1 MKRFSLRQVNLLP
14 SPETHLNKGDTPLN
28 ARVIPAVLLALVV
41 VLGVIAALVTSPAPV
56 KAQTKKNAICIVY
69 DIGGRGDLGFNDMAY
84 LGAQMVHEK
93 LGLKIVALSSMSQDD
108 YLPNLRTLA
117 KQGNCVIIIGV
128 GFLMTDAV
136 KEVAKEYPNQLF
148 AGVDEYIPNMK
159 NVIGIVFRENEGS
172 ALAGALAALIA
183 IHYGAS
189 KVGLVLGMEIPVLYK
204 FEAGYRYGVWWAAH
218 WYKWKFG
225 QQKNIEVLYQYTGTF
240 KDPAKG
246 KEAAMA
252 QLQQGAIVIY
262 NVAGATGL
270 GIFDAV
276 QQWGR
281 EHGKTHGPPFAI
293 GVDSDQDW
301 IKPGWIIASMMKRV
315 DLGVYYATKKA
326 LEYEEGKIKTY
337 GGIMSLG
344 IKENGTVLSSIND
357 LYTFMKMGVEEGVI
371 KPSQEQE
378 IVQKV
383 KAIREA
389 LPSWIWQAVNELK
402 NEILTGKV
410 KVPAPMTKEGIEKV
424 RIEYSV
430 ASPNA
435 KGWSLPW
442 TPPTAATTTSTTKT
456 STTKTTTSTPASTA
470 TTTLTVTKTVT
481 KSAVSTVTTTVT
493 QTTTNWGIAGGLL
506 IIGLIIGIII
516 GWAAKRK

>member
-28 ARVIPAVLLALVV
+28 ARIVPAVLLALVV
-41 VLGVIAALVTSPAPV
+41 VLGVVAALVTSPAPV
-56 KAQTKKNAICIVY
+56 KAQSKKDSVCIVY

-128 GFLMTDAV
+128 GFLMTDAI

-148 AGVDEYIPNMK
+148 AGVDEYIPDMK

-252 QLQQGAIVIY
+252 QLQQGAIVVY

-276 QQWGR
+276 EQWGKN
-281 EHGKTHGPPFAI
+281 HGKTQGPPFAI

-315 DLGVYYATKKA
+315 DMGVYYATKKA
-326 LEYEEGKIKTY
+326 LEYEEGKISSY

-344 IKENGTVLSSIND
+344 IKEKGTVLSSIDD

-371 KPSQEQE
+371 KPSQEQA

-383 KAIREA
+383 KEIREA
-389 LPSWIWQAVNELK
+389 LPSWIWQAVDELK
-402 NEILTGKV
+402 EEILSGKV
-410 KVPAPMTKEGIEKV
+410 QVPAPMKKEDIEKV
-424 RIEYSV
+424 RAEYSV
-430 ASPNA
+430 ASPDA
-435 KGWSLPW
+435 KGWTLQW
-442 TPPTAATTTSTTKT
+442 TPPAVTTTTSTTT
-456 STTKTTTSTPASTA
+456 STTAPATSSAVTTTV
-470 TTTLTVTKTVT
+470 TVTQTVT

-493 QTTTNWGIAGGLL
+493 QQVATTNWGIAGGLL